1 MHALLRRFTDRAG
14 ELTGD
19 YSNQLSR
26 KAGEMSSRAGELS
39 ETAMARLDDYRERA
53 RRQANRFYNT
63 AMEHPTTTYTV
74 LGVIAV
80 GIVAAGVWGFMRYR
94 GQRRVA
100 ASRARS
106 SGQRSRRRVKAG
118 ESASAN

>member
-26 KAGEMSSRAGELS
+26 KKGELSERAGELS
-39 ETAMARLDDYRERA
+39 ESALARLDDYRERA
-53 RRQANRFYNT
+53 RRQANRLYDT
-63 AMEHPTTTYTV
+63 AMEYPTTTYAV

-80 GIVAAGVWGFMRYR
+80 GVVAAGVWGFMRYR
-94 GQRRVA
+94 EQRRL
-100 ASRARS
+100 ASRGRS

>member
-26 KAGEMSSRAGELS
+26 KAGRLSERAGELS
-39 ETAMARLDDYRERA
+39 ESALAGLDHYRKRA
-53 RRQANRFYNT
+53 RTQANRLYDT
-63 AMEHPTTTYTV
+63 AMEHPTATYTLV
-74 LGVIAV
+74 GVIAV

-94 GQRRVA
+94 EQRRVA
-100 ASRARS
+100 GSRARS
-106 SGQRSRRRVKAG
+106 GGQRSRRRVKAG
-118 ESASAN
+118 EAASPN

>member
-26 KAGEMSSRAGELS
+26 KTGELSERAGELS
-39 ETAMARLDDYRERA
+39 ESALARLDQYRERA
-53 RRQANRFYNT
+53 RRQANRLYDT
-63 AMEHPTTTYTV
+63 AMEHPTTTYAV

-80 GIVAAGVWGFMRYR
+80 GVVAAGVWGFMRYR
-94 GQRRVA
+94 EQRRLA
-100 ASRARS
+100 ASRTRS
-106 SGQRSRRRVKAG
+106 GGQRSRRRVKAG